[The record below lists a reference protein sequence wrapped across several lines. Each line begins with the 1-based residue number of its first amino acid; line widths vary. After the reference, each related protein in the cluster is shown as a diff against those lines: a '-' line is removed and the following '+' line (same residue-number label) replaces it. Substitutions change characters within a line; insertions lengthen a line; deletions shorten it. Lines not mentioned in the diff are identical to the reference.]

1 MRHAAARVALDTGN
15 MTGFDDQLI
24 TDTDVWE
31 DIPIDLGMPAQEV
44 HVDPSHEGDE
54 YFHFIDMAQASLS
67 RYFHSFHYK
76 PQLPTHTLPS
86 AEANLIVC
94 ANTTQ

>member
-1 MRHAAARVALDTGN
+1 MPVALDTGH
-15 MTGFDDQLI
+15 MVGLDDQLI

-31 DIPIDLGMPAQEV
+31 DIPMDLGMPAQEV
-44 HVDPSHEGDE
+44 HVDPSHEGKE

-67 RYFHSFHYK
+67 RYVHSFHYK
-76 PQLPTHTLPS
+76 PQLSITFPA
-86 AEANLIVC
+86 AEPNLIVC